1 MVISA
6 NVKSLKKKSKCH
18 VNIFKGKIEIE
29 IGIGIVIVIAIMVTI
44 SITIIQTNSTEIIK
58 GQARPSLG
66 MPSPLTNIKMIVD

>member
-29 IGIGIVIVIAIMVTI
+29 IGIVIVIATMVTI
-44 SITIIQTNSTEIIK
+44 SITIIQTNSTEIIR
-58 GQARPSLG
+58 GQARRSLG
-66 MPSPLTNIKMIVD
+66 MPSPLMNIKMIVD